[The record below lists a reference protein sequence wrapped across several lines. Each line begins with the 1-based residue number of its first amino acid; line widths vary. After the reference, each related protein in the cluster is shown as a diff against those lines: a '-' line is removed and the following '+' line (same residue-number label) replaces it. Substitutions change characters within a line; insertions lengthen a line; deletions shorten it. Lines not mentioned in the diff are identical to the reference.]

1 VCSELRE
8 GAEAD
13 SNRLASRG
21 ARAYLNQMS
30 IVPLFGHEALRQRLR
45 DTAQRGRLP
54 GSILLHGRR
63 GVGKQRLALWLGQV
77 LLCTG
82 EGGRP
87 CGVCQHCK
95 YSSALVHPD
104 LHWYFPRPRLKDT
117 DPDAETVRDDY
128 RDAIAERVERRGLY
142 APADGTEA
150 IFVAAVRAL
159 LQQATL
165 SPALARRKVFIL
177 GDAERMVPQEGSEQ
191 AANAFLKL
199 LEEPLAD
206 TTLILTSSEP
216 GALLPT
222 VRSRV
227 VAIRVPPLPEASV
240 RQFLADAAVTTA
252 IGESG
257 APASLDERVRLAQGA
272 PGALLAATG
281 LREALDQ
288 AGRLLAAAARGDT
301 TERLRLAFVQGS
313 SRARGSFAQM
323 LDALTVLLHQRVR
336 DGVRAGDSRAAN
348 TARALEAVERAKAL
362 ATGNVNPQLVSAS
375 LMRQIGALIR

>member
-1 VCSELRE
+1 VTERATAINLPP
-8 GAEAD
+8 
-13 SNRLASRG
+13 RG
-21 ARAYLNQMS
+21 ARAYLNRMS
-30 IVPLFGHEALRQRLR
+30 IVPLFGHEALRRRFR
-45 DTAQRGRLP
+45 DAAQSGRLP
-54 GSILLHGRR
+54 GSLLLHGPR
-63 GVGKQRLALWLGQV
+63 GVGKQRLALWLGQT
-77 LLCTG
+77 LLCSGQG
-82 EGGRP
+82 ERP

-104 LHWYFPRPRLKDT
+104 LHWFFPRPRLKDA
-117 DPDAETVRDDY
+117 DPNADTVRADY
-128 RDAIAERVERRGLY
+128 WEAIAERIEQHGLY

-159 LQQATL
+159 LHQAAL
-165 SPALARRKVFIL
+165 SPALARRKVFVV

-199 LEEPLAD
+199 LEEPPAD

-227 VAIRVPPLPEASV
+227 VAIRVAPLPEASV
-240 RQFLADAAVTTA
+240 RRFLADHSVVTALSET
-252 IGESG
+252 G
-257 APASLDERVRLAQGA
+257 APASVDERLRLAQGA

-288 AGRLLAAAARGDT
+288 AGRLLAAATRGDRG
-301 TERLRLAFVQGS
+301 ERLRLAFVQGS
-313 SRARGSFAQM
+313 SKARGSFAQM

-336 DGVRAGDSRAAN
+336 DAVRDGDPRAAN
-348 TARALEAVERAKAL
+348 TARALEAVERAKAM
-362 ATGNVNPQLVSAS
+362 AIGNVNPQLLSAS
-375 LMRQIGALIR
+375 LMRQIGTLIR